1 MLQNLRHKG
10 EHLAQEILQDMTGN
24 VILYQHIQSS
34 SSYLSTGHGIH
45 HVYSDAVVQIP
56 VEVIGEKQHL
66 QRNCASSAI
75 HLTLR
80 QTSKI
85 RRMNCTPDVPLS
97 FH

>member
-1 MLQNLRHKG
+1 M
-10 EHLAQEILQDMTGN
+10 
-24 VILYQHIQSS
+24 
-34 SSYLSTGHGIH
+34 
-45 HVYSDAVVQIP
+45 YSDAVVQIP
-56 VEVIGEKQHL
+56 VVVIGEKQHL